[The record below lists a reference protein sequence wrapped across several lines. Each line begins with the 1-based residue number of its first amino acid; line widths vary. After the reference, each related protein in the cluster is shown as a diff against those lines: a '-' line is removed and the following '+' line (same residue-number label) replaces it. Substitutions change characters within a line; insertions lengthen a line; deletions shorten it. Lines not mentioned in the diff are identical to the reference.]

1 MTNHIHKLAMRNIR
15 YWYLILVLEST
26 IVLWSWYV
34 QMFTVYSQ
42 GCVSLGRP

>member
-26 IVLWSWYV
+26 NRFVELV
-34 QMFTVYSQ
+34 CPDVY
-42 GCVSLGRP
+42 GL